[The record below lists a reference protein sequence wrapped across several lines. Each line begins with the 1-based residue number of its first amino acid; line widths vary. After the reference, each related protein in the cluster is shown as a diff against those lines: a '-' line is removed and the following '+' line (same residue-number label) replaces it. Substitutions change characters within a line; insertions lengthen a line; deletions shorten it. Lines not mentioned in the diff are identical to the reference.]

1 MQMTI
6 QQIKTAKNRNCRADG
21 TRDLPAF
28 QEHDGILQG
37 WLAVSEEG
45 IFIVQEGRIKQCNR
59 FLARLGGYL
68 QDEVLDTVFVSF
80 FDDTSIPAVES
91 ACGGEFPGT
100 RCASAQK
107 VSLVCKNGQRVN
119 VQLKVQPCVFG
130 EKPAMLAVLSRVLD
144 STQHGER
151 GRAYDWLLAS
161 EKIPLDL

>member
-6 QQIKTAKNRNCRADG
+6 RQIKAAKNRNHSATD
-21 TRDLPAF
+21 TRELSAC

-45 IFIVQEGRIKQCNR
+45 IFVVQDGRIKECNR

-68 QDEVLDTVFVSF
+68 QDEVLDTVFASF
-80 FDDTSIPAVES
+80 FDSNSIPAVES
-91 ACGGEFPGT
+91 ACGGEFPGR

-107 VSLVCKNGQRVN
+107 VSLVCKDGRRVN
-119 VQLKVQPCVFG
+119 VQLKVKPCVFG

-144 STQHGER
+144 SAQSGEH
-151 GRAYDWLLAS
+151 GRAYDWLLTS
-161 EKIPLDL
+161 EQIPLGL

>member
-6 QQIKTAKNRNCRADG
+6 QQIKTEKNRNRRADG
-21 TRDLPAF
+21 TKELSTF
-28 QEHDGILQG
+28 QEHNGILQS

-45 IFIVQEGRIKQCNR
+45 IFVVQDGRIKECNH

-80 FDDTSIPAVES
+80 FDGSSIPTVES

-100 RCASAQK
+100 RCASSQN

-119 VQLKVQPCVFG
+119 VQLKVQACVFG
-130 EKPAMLAVLSRVLD
+130 EKPAILVVLSRVLD
-144 STQHGER
+144 SPRQVENER
-151 GRAYDWLLAS
+151 ACDGLLAS
-161 EKIPLDL
+161 EQIPLGL

>member
-6 QQIKTAKNRNCRADG
+6 QQIKTAKDRNRRVDG
-21 TRDLPAF
+21 TRQLSAF
-28 QEHDGILQG
+28 QEHDGILQS

-45 IFIVQEGRIKQCNR
+45 IFIVQDGRIKECNR

-68 QDEVLDTVFVSF
+68 QDEVLDTVFASF

-91 ACGGEFPGT
+91 ACGVESPGT
-100 RCASAQK
+100 RCASAQE

-130 EKPAMLAVLSRVLD
+130 EKPALLAVLSRALD
-144 STQHGER
+144 STT
-151 GRAYDWLLAS
+151 RAS
-161 EKIPLDL
+161 SPRPSRISG